1 MKIRNALKR
10 LQLWRF
16 GWHILIAL
24 LAVVGVVCRLVGEIQ
39 DQQTVTA
46 IGRIVIQAAFWI
58 AFFAFLLSN
67 REIIRSLKDNGD
79 RLDNV
84 AEMISRNN
92 NLMAQI
98 AQASKL
104 SDAAKSIA
112 FRDAERT
119 ELAEAVIAK
128 LHAHEFE
135 ATTAMINA
143 MERKTEYQT
152 LAAQLRRTAEQ
163 YRNAT
168 EKERIRQAIEH
179 ILKLGREYRWT
190 QAYRAAENL
199 IKAYPHVEEAK
210 AVRAK
215 LKQIRDARKR
225 ELLALWDEAVRAKD
239 TDRSLEILKELD
251 LYLTPSE
258 GLALQDAA
266 SNVFKM
272 KLHNLGVR
280 FSLAVTENQWVNALE
295 TGQQIMRD
303 FPNSRMAHEIR
314 SKLDIL
320 EMRAKQQQNVEPQ
333 NPAAN
338 RGRKVEAVSTA
349 KKPAAG
355 SDSERHTGSN
365 RTS

>member
-1 MKIRNALKR
+1 MKIRTALKR
-10 LQLWRF
+10 FQLWRF

-24 LAVVGVVCRLVGEIQ
+24 LATIGIICSLVG
-39 DQQTVTA
+39 T
-46 IGRIVIQAAFWI
+46 IGENDSLGTIGILVMIVAFWV

-67 REIIRSLKDNGD
+67 QETIRSIKENGD

-84 AEMISRNN
+84 GEIISRNN
-92 NLMAQI
+92 NLLAQI
-98 AQASKL
+98 AQAVRL
-104 SDAAKSIA
+104 GDAAKSIA

-135 ATTAMINA
+135 ATNAMISA
-143 MERKTEYQT
+143 MERKTEYQS
-152 LAAQLRRTAEQ
+152 LAAQLRQTAQQ

-168 EKERIRQAIEH
+168 EKERIRQAINH

-190 QAYRAAENL
+190 QAYRAADNL
-199 IKAYPHVEEAK
+199 IRAYPHSPEVK
-210 AVRAK
+210 GVRAK
-215 LKQIRDARKR
+215 LKQIRDARKK
-225 ELLALWDEAVRAKD
+225 ELLALWDEAVLAKD

-266 SNVFKM
+266 SSVFKM

-280 FSLAVTENQWVNALE
+280 FSLAVTENQWRSALE
-295 TGQQIMRD
+295 TGRQIIQD

-314 SKLDIL
+314 GKLDIL
-320 EMRAKQQQNVEPQ
+320 ELRAKHENKGHDQ
-333 NPAAN
+333 PARTASVPHATHPPA
-338 RGRKVEAVSTA
+338 GPDHPST
-349 KKPAAG
+349 PG
-355 SDSERHTGSN
+355 T
-365 RTS
+365 